1 MLVQDAGSECA
12 LIVFEVEG
20 NDMSFTGK
28 VTNGAIVIPPG
39 VNLPEGTRVRVEPVP
54 EETLAKRL
62 KDVIGRVEGMPPDFA
77 ENHDHYIHGTPK
89 K

>member
-1 MLVQDAGSECA
+1 
-12 LIVFEVEG
+12 
-20 NDMSFTGK
+20 MSFVGK
-28 VTNGAIVIPPG
+28 VSKGAVVIPPG
-39 VNLPEGTRVRVEPVP
+39 VNLPEGTPVRIEPVR

-62 KDVIGRVEGMPPDFA
+62 KDVIGSVEGLPPDFA